1 MIQQDN
7 SPFWTI
13 FALKRDI
20 MLKIE
25 NQNLR
30 IELNE
35 LGGCLKSI
43 YDKKNKEELLYQP
56 NGESWAGQDI
66 VIFPIIG
73 ALKNHTYLVQGK
85 EYKLKNHGIIR
96 YETVKVKSVSE
107 TSIELYYE
115 YNEESLKIYPY
126 KFRLVINY
134 SLSDWLLNISYR
146 VINKDDKNIYFSIG
160 GHPALKASGKYIN
173 NHFDFEDTYCV
184 FEGTIFTQY
193 LLNNTGDQ
201 IIGEKNINLS
211 GEYLLDKTVIEE
223 NKTLIYD
230 AKDLKKVRLY
240 TNDYE
245 YIFNVEESPVLAIW
259 SMKNTGN
266 FICIEPWWGL
276 PDYDKPIL
284 ELKDKKHIISLNK
297 GNEYLTSYSIEI
309 NKFENSKNK
318 CQKL

>member
-1 MIQQDN
+1 
-7 SPFWTI
+7 
-13 FALKRDI
+13 

-25 NQNLR
+25 NQNLK

-134 SLSDWLLNISYR
+134 SLSDWQLNISYC
-146 VINKDDKNIYFSIG
+146 VINKDDKTIYFSLG

-173 NHFDFEDTYCV
+173 NHFDFENTYCS
-184 FEGTIFTQY
+184 FSGIIQKQY
-193 LLNNTGDQ
+193 ALNDPGDQ
-201 IIGEKNINLS
+201 ITGSKTVNIT
-211 GEYLLDKTVIEE
+211 GKYVLDKNDIEK

-230 AKDLKKVRLY
+230 ARNLKEVTLY
-240 TNDYE
+240 TNGYE
-245 YIFNVEESPVLAIW
+245 YIFDVSKAPILAIW

-276 PDYDKPIL
+276 PDNDNPNL
-284 ELKDKKHIISLNK
+284 ELKDKNYVISLEK
-297 GNEYLTSYSIEI
+297 DREYLTSYSIEI
-309 NKFENSKNK
+309 NKLKTI
-318 CQKL
+318 